1 MERRLQRGI
10 MNPAMIATW
19 AFGLA
24 LAGTP
29 GLVDWRLVWI
39 WVKLL
44 LVAAAWQ
51 VGVVPP
57 DQALCPFRQ
66 HDISGV
72 SAQGVRVGKGGRNT
86 AAHSLSGELLHLVT
100 AALKFWHTRCRSAG
114 DQQTALQKHRGGN
127 DG

>member
-1 MERRLQRGI
+1 MVKRRLAPRSIMERRLQRGI

-72 SAQGVRVGKGGRNT
+72 SAQGFV
-86 AAHSLSGELLHLVT
+86 
-100 AALKFWHTRCRSAG
+100 SAKAG
-114 DQQTALQKHRGGN
+114 ATPLRIAFRASCCTS
-127 DG
+127 

>member
-10 MNPAMIATW
+10 MNPAMSATW
-19 AFGLA
+19 GFGLA

-72 SAQGVRVGKGGRNT
+72 SAQGGSCRQRR
-86 AAHSLSGELLHLVT
+86 AQH
-100 AALKFWHTRCRSAG
+100 RCA
-114 DQQTALQKHRGGN
+114 
-127 DG
+127 